1 MSEYFYSP
9 HTFEHIETDTP
20 AEWMGRTTQ
29 EPPVYDAE
37 HQSAFFLGGI
47 WSVVDSTEQPTPVPQ
62 SVSRFQ
68 ARAALHQ
75 AGLLDQV
82 EGLMVDPSTP
92 ILARLAWSDAQ
103 EFKRSSPT
111 IASMAQALGLGDA
124 DVDALFISAAT
135 IDA

>member
-1 MSEYFYSP
+1 MIEYFYSP
-9 HTFEHIETDTP
+9 HTCEHIETKTP
-20 AEWMGRTTQ
+20 AEWMGRTYKPVPAYDRTTQ
-29 EPPVYDAE
+29 A
-37 HQSAFFLGGI
+37 AFFIDGA
-47 WSVVDSTEQPTPVPQ
+47 WVVVDSTEQPPPVPQ

-68 ARAALHQ
+68 ARAALHL

>member
-1 MSEYFYSP
+1 MREFFYSP
-9 HTFEHIETDTP
+9 HTFEHITTDAP
-20 AEWMGRTTQ
+20 AAWMGRTTQ
-29 EPPVYDAE
+29 EPPAYDAAR
-37 HQSAFFLGGI
+37 QGAFFLGGN
-47 WSVVDSTEQPTPVPQ
+47 WSVVDSTEQPPPVPQ

-68 ARAALHQ
+68 ARAALHL

-82 EGLMVDPSTP
+82 EVLMVDPSTP
-92 ILARLAWSDAQ
+92 TLARLAWSDAQ
-103 EFKRSSPT
+103 EFKRSSLT

>member
-1 MSEYFYSP
+1 MREFFYSP
-9 HTFEHIETDTP
+9 HTGEHIETGTP
-20 AEWMGRTTQ
+20 SEWMGRTDKPTPDYDRTTQ
-29 EPPVYDAE
+29 G
-37 HQSAFFLGGI
+37 AFFIDGE
-47 WSVVDSTEQPTPVPQ
+47 WTVVDSTEQPTPVPQ

-68 ARAALHQ
+68 ARAALHL

-92 ILARLAWSDAQ
+92 TLARLAWADAQ

-111 IASMAQALGLGDA
+111 IASMAQALGLSDE
-124 DVDALFISAAT
+124 DVDALFISASA

>member
-1 MSEYFYSP
+1 MPEYHFSP
-9 HTFEHIETDTP
+9 HTGEHIETANP
-20 AEWMGRTTQ
+20 AAWMGRTTQ
-29 EPPVYDAE
+29 EPPAYDAAR
-37 HQSAFFLGGI
+37 QGAFFLGGN

-68 ARAALHQ
+68 ARAALHL

-82 EGLMVDPSTP
+82 EGLMADPSTP

-111 IASMAQALGLGDA
+111 ITSMAQALGLSDA

>member
-1 MSEYFYSP
+1 MTEFFFSP
-9 HTFEHIETDTP
+9 HTGEHIETDTP
-20 AEWMGRTTQ
+20 AEWMGRTDKPTPDYDRTTQ
-29 EPPVYDAE
+29 G
-37 HQSAFFLGGI
+37 AFFIDGE
-47 WSVVDSTEQPTPVPQ
+47 WTVVDSTEQPTPVPQ

-68 ARAALHQ
+68 ARAALHL

-82 EGLMVDPSTP
+82 EGLMVDPSAPT
-92 ILARLAWSDAQ
+92 LARLAWADAQ

-111 IASMAQALGLGDA
+111 IASMAQALGLSDA

>member
-9 HTFEHIETDTP
+9 HTFEHIETNTP

-29 EPPVYDAE
+29 EPPMYDAE
-37 HQSAFFLGGI
+37 HQSAFFLGGN

-68 ARAALHQ
+68 ARAALHL

-82 EGLMVDPSTP
+82 EVLMVDPSTP
-92 ILARLAWSDAQ
+92 TLARLAWSDAQ

-124 DVDALFISAAT
+124 DVDALFVSTAT